1 LLLLAL
7 ALCGISGYRLWQKNN
22 GDKKLKEAIDAD
34 EKAIA
39 LATRFG
45 YTLPNAYKSLGSAFK
60 AMIDQTPN
68 RRQRKYYESR
78 LQALR
83 QSAAKMKAKTKPVGQ
98 V

>member
-1 LLLLAL
+1 
-7 ALCGISGYRLWQKNN
+7 
-22 GDKKLKEAIDAD
+22 
-34 EKAIA
+34 
-39 LATRFG
+39 
-45 YTLPNAYKSLGSAFK
+45 LPNAYKSLGSAFK

>member
-1 LLLLAL
+1 VGFL
-7 ALCGISGYRLWQKNN
+7 GIVFGKKNN
-22 GDKKLKEAIDAD
+22 GDKKLKEAIEAD

-60 AMIDQTPN
+60 TLIEQTPN

-83 QSAAKMKAKTKPVGQ
+83 QSAAKAKAKTKQSVS
-98 V
+98 